1 MSEYILEARDIRKS
15 FGGIK
20 ALNGVSIR
28 LRAGEVHCLAG
39 ENGCGKSTLIKIVS
53 GVYTFDG
60 GELIIGGKTYDR
72 ISPDESINEGIQVI
86 YQDLSLFP
94 NLSVMENLAYNSEI
108 MDRRKLVDY
117 RRMLGIARRAMER
130 IGHQMDLNAIVSTL
144 SIADRQLIAI
154 ARAMLGNAKLII
166 MDEPTAALNKREV
179 GKLFELVHKLTA
191 SGVAILFVSHKLDE
205 VFEISKEYTILRNG
219 ENVAQGLTAGLEH
232 DAFIYHMTGRR
243 LDNKRFVPER
253 SGDVLLETRRI
264 GLTGFYR
271 DVSFSVRS
279 GNILGITGLMGSGR
293 RELSLSLFGIMTV
306 DSGDIYISGKKRRIR
321 SVADAYRAGIGYV
334 PEDRLSEG
342 LFASQ
347 PVYRNITIANLG
359 RLFLKKMFIDKRKL
373 KSVSRQWVDTLNILH
388 NRHELPAQTL
398 SGGNQQKV
406 VLGRWLQNQPKI
418 LILNGP
424 TVGVDIGAKY
434 DIHELLR
441 KLARDGMA
449 VLVVT
454 DDLREIKSVCSDV
467 LIMRNGRVSRTY
479 NLSGLCDEEL
489 AALDLSAESEVTG
502 A

>member
-1 MSEYILEARDIRKS
+1 LGEYILEARDIRKS
-15 FGGIK
+15 FGGIR

-53 GVYTFDG
+53 GIYTFEG
-60 GELIIGGKTYDR
+60 GELVIGGKTYDR
-72 ISPDESINEGIQVI
+72 LSPDESINEGIQVI

-94 NLSVMENLAYNSEI
+94 NLTVMENLAYNSEI
-108 MDRRKLVDY
+108 MDKRKLVDY
-117 RRMLGIARRAMER
+117 GRMREIAQRAMDR
-130 IGHQMDLNAIVSTL
+130 IGHQMDLDTIVSTL

-191 SGVAILFVSHKLDE
+191 QGVAILFVSHKLDE
-205 VFEISKEYTILRNG
+205 VFEISKEYTILRSG
-219 ENVAQGLTAGLEH
+219 ENVAEGLTAELEH
-232 DAFIYHMTGRR
+232 DAFIYHMTGRK
-243 LDNKRFVPER
+243 LDNKRFIPE
-253 SGDVLLETRRI
+253 GDGKVLLEAK
-264 GLTGFYR
+264 GLSLPGCYE
-271 DVSFSVRS
+271 DVSFSVR
-279 GNILGITGLMGSGR
+279 GGDILGITGLMGSGR
-293 RELSLSLFGIMTV
+293 RELSLSLFGILAAEGGEILV
-306 DSGDIYISGKKRRIR
+306 DGKRTEIR
-321 SVADAYRAGIGYV
+321 SVFDAQRAGIGYV
-334 PEDRLSEG
+334 PEDRLVEG

-347 PVYRNITIANLG
+347 PIYRNITITNLG
-359 RLFLKKMFIDKRKL
+359 QLFAKKLFTSTKKL
-373 KSVSRQWVDTLNILH
+373 KAVSRKWVDTLNIQH
-388 NRHELPAQTL
+388 NRQELPVQTL

-441 KLARDGMA
+441 QLAREGMA
-449 VLVVT
+449 VIIIT

-467 LIMRNGRVSRTY
+467 LIMQDGRVAARH
-479 NLSGLCDEEL
+479 NLSEL
-489 AALDLSAESEVTG
+489 GDAEIAALDLGAEGEVVG